1 MKHRFGKLLVI
12 LAAGF
17 STSSLTRAQDFPT
30 DIYVLV
36 GRYYLAQSNLP
47 YANIAFSA
55 ASGSEGKTLK
65 ALSALALLQHNPNT
79 IGFLNKLYYDS
90 PVNVWQTRTT
100 GYKTN
105 LSRPVPYRTQT
116 GLGGAQ
122 ALSILKDIYFPAMV
136 QAETDLASFVEDGL
150 LVPLGRSET
159 GYPDINLDR
168 GDVLM
173 IRSLLACGRFLIQAA
188 NSQNVNGLVNDY
200 ILLEEEPGPVTI
212 ENILS
217 RFPDIAKL
225 ANPSDLPSARVEA
238 KKAIALY
245 KQASE
250 WIRTARPLGQVR
262 MFNLPGS
269 FGVTTSGLYNA
280 SLVDEAKFRAKLD
293 EYAALMDGPVDIT
306 GFDQENIGLF
316 NGKPLL
322 DGLVNL
328 RSKTPAF
335 RKNKMRQGTITDAT
349 FGGIYPT
356 NTVARSEAYLWRQT
370 LECPKNPYTFGL
382 FVPPVISVG
391 GLGSISEGY
400 EAPKLPLAWGDNWS
414 GQTNIPLGL
423 TNVAAIAAG
432 AYHSLALKSD
442 GTVAGWGR
450 NWENQINI
458 PGDLINITAIAA
470 GAYHSLALKSDG
482 TVAGWGYNWNGQ
494 INIPSDLSNVVAIAA
509 GYDGSLALRSDGTV
523 RGWGSWYFSGVPW
536 NANSVT
542 AIAAGSYHSL
552 ALKSNGTV
560 VGWGA
565 NWNGQINI
573 PWWLNNVTAVAA
585 GSNHSLALKSD
596 GTVVGWG
603 ANWSGQINIPW
614 DLTNVIAIAAGDS
627 HSIALKSDGTI
638 IGWGANWSGQ
648 LNPPPNLKGV
658 TAISSGTWANH
669 NLTLVQGTFLTLQ
682 RSGDPSEDIP
692 VTLALGGTAQLG
704 LDYANPV
711 ASYTL
716 PSGSTE
722 TGLNPYTLVND
733 STPEFDETSVIYGT
747 PAAETEASFTPFTL
761 TIVDDDGSG
770 VGIFATDNQGREGRM
785 NPDPFG
791 FKFGVYDPIRFEVR
805 RTGSTASALSVKVSR
820 DLLLSSATPHDYQI
834 TGFDVDGQ
842 TVRIPAGRSSAELV
856 VSPRYDIEYPEGA
869 EILVMKVLTD
879 PGYALTPNG
888 TAEAHI
894 LDSSPYEWW
903 TYQMGLLVANHP
915 PVIDFDGDGMPN
927 LLEMALGKD
936 PKLFDSADCI
946 QQGRDAEGYLTITFK
961 RWSGG
966 VSNSD
971 GSYVQHGVTYKPQ
984 ATSSLENPSSW
995 GSSSMELHSIND
1007 TEDGMELVTYR
1018 DTLSKTQNSR
1028 FVRVIVTL
1036 NE

>member
-17 STSSLTRAQDFPT
+17 STSSLTRAQDFPP

-122 ALSILKDIYFPAMV
+122 ALSILKDIYFPALV

-188 NSQNVNGLVNDY
+188 NSQNLNGLVNDY

-335 RKNKMRQGTITDAT
+335 RKNKVRQGTITDAT

-423 TNVAAIAAG
+423 TNV
-432 AYHSLALKSD
+432 
-442 GTVAGWGR
+442 
-450 NWENQINI
+450 
-458 PGDLINITAIAA
+458 TAIAA

-482 TVAGWGYNWNGQ
+482 TV
-494 INIPSDLSNVVAIAA
+494 
-509 GYDGSLALRSDGTV
+509 
-523 RGWGSWYFSGVPW
+523 
-536 NANSVT
+536 
-542 AIAAGSYHSL
+542 
-552 ALKSNGTV
+552 

-573 PWWLNNVTAVAA
+573 PGDLTNVIAIAA
-585 GSNHSLALKSD
+585 GNSHSIALKSD

-603 ANWSGQINIPW
+603 ANWSGQLDFP
-614 DLTNVIAIAAGDS
+614 TN
-627 HSIALKSDGTI
+627 LR
-638 IGWGANWSGQ
+638 
-648 LNPPPNLKGV
+648 GV
-658 TAISSGTWANH
+658 TAISSGTWADH
-669 NLTLVQGTFLTLQ
+669 NLALVQGTFLTLQ

-692 VTLALGGTAQLG
+692 VTLTLGGTAQLG

-820 DLLLSSATPHDYQI
+820 DLLLSSATPDDYQI